1 MKASDELT
9 DFILDQ
15 LAPLG
20 RFAIR
25 RMFNSTALFQ
35 DGLMVL
41 LIDHAGVVFLK
52 TDALNRDRFIA
63 AGCSPFTYTR
73 RSANG
78 TLKAVALSFY
88 TLPDGLLEDQ
98 EALLDWVRSAG
109 EAARRA
115 SSNKRRAR
123 DSAFPTA

>member
-1 MKASDELT
+1 MVKASDELIH
-9 DFILDQ
+9 FILDQ

-20 RFAIR
+20 RFTTR

-73 RSANG
+73 RSANSA
-78 TLKAVALSFY
+78 LKTVALSFY
-88 TLPDGLLEDQ
+88 TLPDGLLEEQ
-98 EALLDWVRSAG
+98 EALTKWVRSAID
-109 EAARRA
+109 AAKRAGKGKKRIRRA
-115 SSNKRRAR
+115 N
-123 DSAFPTA
+123 